1 MRSIDKPLD
10 ILIDGDKVGELVPIT
25 DGTSS
30 DLDQLVKW
38 RNSQREYFFYQG
50 LVTRTSTIDWVM
62 GMVERQDRTCF
73 WITTEGQPIGTY
85 GYQVKSPRVAE
96 ICNLVRGEPGG
107 PRGLIR
113 AAEIALHKHLYETC
127 GFAEC
132 YCEVFSTNT
141 KVIRLHN
148 STGYMTYQQ
157 KPMILNGQ
165 QYVFGEGPDQVMCDC
180 MTATYPRFLE
190 ATAL

>member
-1 MRSIDKPLD
+1 MRQVDRRLD
-10 ILIDGDKVGELVPIT
+10 ILIDGDKVGELYPINRYQKR
-25 DGTSS
+25 DIEA
-30 DLDQLVKW
+30 LVRW
-38 RNSQREYFFYQG
+38 RNAQREYFFYQG
-50 LVTRTSTIDWVM
+50 EVTPESTEQWIK
-62 GMVERQDRTCF
+62 GMIERDDRTCF
-73 WITTEGQPIGTY
+73 WIITETRLVGTY

-113 AAEIALHKHLYETC
+113 AAEIALHKHLYENC

-148 STGYMTYQQ
+148 STGYMTYNQV
-157 KPMILNGQ
+157 PMYLDGQ
-165 QYVFGEGPDQVMCDC
+165 QYKFGEGPNQVLCDL
-180 MTATYPRFLE
+180 MTANYPRFLE
-190 ATAL
+190 AIAL

>member
-1 MRSIDKPLD
+1 MREIDKPLE
-10 ILIDGDKVGELVPIT
+10 IVIGGHLVGGLVPIT
-25 DGTSS
+25 HLIDIEK
-30 DLDQLVKW
+30 LMKW
-38 RNSQREYFFYQG
+38 RNNQREFFFYQG
-50 LVTRTSTIDWVM
+50 EVTRESTAQWLE
-62 GMVERQDRTCF
+62 GMINRDDRACF
-73 WITTEGQPIGTY
+73 WIVTDGKPVGTY

-132 YCEVFSTNT
+132 YCEVFSHNL

-148 STGYMTYQQ
+148 STGYMTYKQT
-157 KPMILNGQ
+157 PMYLDGQ
-165 QYVFGEGPDQVMCDC
+165 QYKFGEGPNQVLCDH
-180 MTATYPRFLE
+180 MTANYARFQE
-190 ATAL
+190 AIAL